1 MLVVSFLLFHTLM
14 SMHALKS
21 RSTSILCGRFNH
33 SFLQNTVFPSQIY
46 TPTRKH
52 FAARA
57 PLETAIYIELAQHSL
72 FFSSTECNRNR
83 ILYIIRVHMR
93 SEPRTR
99 LPKLYICTFVDYKKY
114 FQIFFYLI
122 HFFCLK

>member
-93 SEPRTR
+93 SQPRTR
-99 LPKLYICTFVDYKKY
+99 LPKLYILLLIIKNIFK
-114 FQIFFYLI
+114 FFFYLI